1 MLVVWML
8 MLSSPGP
15 QPRSR
20 VIEMVRQVATEAEC
34 DAAAMALR
42 QPRRRGV
49 RAWCYAE
56 PVHPATFPN
65 AEMSASAK

>member
-15 QPRSR
+15 QPGSH
-20 VIEMVRQVATEAEC
+20 VVETVREVATETEC

-56 PVHPATFPN
+56 PTRPATFPPAALSAN
-65 AEMSASAK
+65 AK